1 MCPNCRAFITVTDRV
16 CPYCDMQ
23 LGPRAIDLRASQ
35 FAASL
40 LPRAN
45 LTATVFIIVNVAL
58 YLVEIILSY
67 KLFSSPPGTLDPR
80 VAALLGDKNTYFIFE
95 FHQWWRLI
103 TAGFLHGGIVH
114 IAMNSWT
121 LFILVTEAEMFYGT
135 SRVVFTYVFSTFTG
149 FWLSTLWSPQSSSL
163 GASAA
168 CFGYF
173 GLMLAMAVR
182 SRSDP
187 LAQAVRSHYGQWLI
201 FGLILS
207 FLPHVDIA
215 AHVGGFV
222 GGFLVGLV
230 AGLPALPN
238 TPREALWKTLAVM
251 AVGITVYAFWLD
263 FLSYHALIRQLSSN
277 T

>member
-1 MCPNCRAFITVTDRV
+1 MCPNCRAFITVSDRV
-16 CPYCDMQ
+16 CPYCDSQ
-23 LGPRAIDLRASQ
+23 VGPRAIDLRASQ

-45 LTATVFIIVNVAL
+45 LTATIFVIINIAF
-58 YLVEIILSY
+58 YLVELILSY
-67 KLFSSPPGTLDPR
+67 KIFSAPLGTLAPQ
-80 VAALLGDKNTYFIFE
+80 VPALIGDKNPYFIFG

-103 TAGFLHGGIVH
+103 TAGFLHGGILH

-121 LFILVTEAEMFYGT
+121 LFILVTEAEMFYGP

-149 FWLSTLWSPQSSSL
+149 FLLSTLWSPHSSSL

-173 GLMLAMAVR
+173 GLMLAMALR
-182 SRSDP
+182 RRTDP

-201 FGLILS
+201 FGLVLS
-207 FLPHVDIA
+207 FLPGVDIA
-215 AHVGGFV
+215 AHVGGFL
-222 GGFLVGLV
+222 GGLLVGLV
-230 AGLPALPN
+230 AGLPSLPH
-238 TPREALWKTLAVM
+238 TPREILWKVMAGAALAV
-251 AVGITVYAFWLD
+251 TLYAFWLD
-263 FLSYHALIRQLSSN
+263 LLSYHALIRQLSS

>member
-16 CPYCDMQ
+16 CPYCGIQ

-45 LTATVFIIVNVAL
+45 VTASVFVIINIAL
-58 YLVEIILSY
+58 YLVELILSY
-67 KLFSSPPGTLDPR
+67 KLFGVQPGTLAPQ
-80 VAALLGDKNTYFIFE
+80 VADLIGDKNAYFIYV

-103 TAGFLHGGIVH
+103 TAGFLHGGFLH
-114 IAMNSWT
+114 IAMNAWS

-149 FWLSTLWSPQSSSL
+149 FLLSLLWSPHSASL

-173 GLMLAMAVR
+173 GLMLAMAAR
-182 SRSDP
+182 RRTDP
-187 LAQAVRSHYGQWLI
+187 LAQAVRSHYGQWLV
-201 FGLILS
+201 FGLLLS
-207 FLPHVDIA
+207 IIPGVDLA
-215 AHVGGFV
+215 AHVGGFI
-222 GGFLVGLV
+222 GGFVVGFI
-230 AGLPALPN
+230 AGLPGLPGA
-238 TPREALWKTLAVM
+238 PREILWKTLAALAI
-251 AVGITVYAFWLD
+251 AVALYAFWLD
-263 FLSYHALIRQLSSN
+263 LLSYHALIRQLSN

>member
-1 MCPNCRAFITVTDRV
+1 MRAT
-16 CPYCDMQ
+16 Q
-23 LGPRAIDLRASQ
+23 L
-35 FAASL
+35 AASL

-45 LTATVFIIVNVAL
+45 LTSTVFVIINIAF
-58 YLVEIILSY
+58 YLAEIILSY
-67 KLFSSPPGTLDPR
+67 KLFNASPGTLDPR
-80 VAALLGDKNTYFIFE
+80 VAALLGDKNTYFIFG

-149 FWLSTLWSPQSSSL
+149 FWLSTIWSPHSSSL

-173 GLMLAMAVR
+173 GLMLAMALR
-182 SRSDP
+182 RRSDP

-201 FGLILS
+201 FGLLLSIL
-207 FLPHVDIA
+207 PGVDLA
-215 AHVGGFV
+215 AHIGGFV
-222 GGFLVGLV
+222 GGFVIGLI
-230 AGLPALPN
+230 AGLPGLPQS
-238 TPREALWKTLAVM
+238 PREMLWKVLAAG

-263 FLSYHALIRQLSSN
+263 YLSYHALIRQLSN

>member
-16 CPYCDMQ
+16 CPYCGVQ

-45 LTATVFIIVNVAL
+45 LTATVFVIVNVAF
-58 YLVEIILSY
+58 YLAELILSY
-67 KLFSSPPGTLDPR
+67 KLFNSSLGAFDPR
-80 VAALLGDKNTYFIFE
+80 VAALMGDKNAYFIVV

-103 TAGFLHGGIVH
+103 TAGFLHGGWLH
-114 IAMNSWT
+114 IAMNAWT
-121 LFILVTEAEMFYGT
+121 LFILVTEAEMFFGT
-135 SRVVFTYVFSTFTG
+135 SRVVVTYVFSTFTG
-149 FWLSTLWSPQSSSL
+149 FWLSMVWSPHSSSL

-173 GLMLAMAVR
+173 GLMLSMVLR
-182 SRSDP
+182 RRSDP
-187 LAQAVRSHYGQWLI
+187 LVQAVRSHYGQWLI
-201 FGLILS
+201 FGLVLSIL
-207 FLPHVDIA
+207 PGVDLA
-215 AHVGGFV
+215 AHIGGLLGGFV
-222 GGFLVGLV
+222 VGLI
-230 AGLPALPN
+230 AGMPGLPN
-238 TPREALWKTLAVM
+238 TPRETLWKILAVA

-263 FLSYHALIRQLSSN
+263 YLSYHALIRQLGS

>member
-16 CPYCDMQ
+16 CPYCGIQ

-45 LTATVFIIVNVAL
+45 LTATVFVIINIAF
-58 YLVEIILSY
+58 YLAELILSY
-67 KLFSSPPGTLDPR
+67 KLFNSSPGTFDSR
-80 VAALLGDKNTYFIFE
+80 VAALMGDKNAYFIVV

-103 TAGFLHGGIVH
+103 TAGFLHGGLLH

-135 SRVVFTYVFSTFTG
+135 SRVVVTYVFSTFTG
-149 FWLSTLWSPQSSSL
+149 FWLSLLWSPHSSSL

-173 GLMLAMAVR
+173 GLMLAMVLR
-182 SRSDP
+182 RRSDP

-201 FGLILS
+201 FGLVLSIL
-207 FLPHVDIA
+207 PGVDLA
-215 AHVGGFV
+215 AHVGGLL
-222 GGFLVGLV
+222 GGFVVGLI
-230 AGLPALPN
+230 AGLPGLPN
-238 TPREALWKTLAVM
+238 TPRETVWKVLAV
-251 AVGITVYAFWLD
+251 ATVGITMYAFWLD
-263 FLSYHALIRQLSSN
+263 YLSYHALIRQLSSN
-277 T
+277 